1 MSIYDDGPAEANRT
15 RASWAV
21 TALEAFGRQTGQNY
35 TDGTLNV
42 DEEALREV
50 SGDLLANLFHLARI
64 NGVDPE
70 EITRAGY
77 LHYEEE
83 VAEEE
88 NE

>member
-1 MSIYDDGPAEANRT
+1 MYDDGPTAANRT

-42 DEEALREV
+42 DEEELREV

-70 EITRAGY
+70 EITRTGY

-83 VAEEE
+83 VTEEE
-88 NE
+88 SE